1 MLAGP
6 VVGLAGV
13 VITTPIE
20 MHASQMLACIFVETE
35 LESGLETEL
44 ENYLVMSLAG

>member
-1 MLAGP
+1 MLAGY

-13 VITTPIE
+13 VITTPME
-20 MHASQMLACIFVETE
+20 MHASQMLACIFVET
-35 LESGLETEL
+35 GLETYL